1 MTKKND
7 CLLSDL
13 RRSAALARCFAL
25 AIALFSA
32 SPTVAGSGAAPKEAG
47 AQSANSQIAGG
58 EAIARARCGVCHAV
72 SANDESPTWVNA
84 NTPFRAL
91 SDRFPIPMLQEALSS
106 GLISGHDEMPGFQFS
121 MDEIVALIAYI
132 DSFAPQEKRYLTSP
146 VQR

>member
-1 MTKKND
+1 MTTKND
-7 CLLSDL
+7 VLQSDL

-32 SPTVAGSGAAPKEAG
+32 SPAVAGGDSGTRAG
-47 AQSANSQIAGG
+47 AQTANSQIAEG
-58 EAIARARCGVCHAV
+58 EAIAHARCGVCHAV